1 MLTSPFIVW
10 GNEQVALFGFCGV
23 AYWQACQTQTNSLFV
38 FSYISFSICSF
49 FIIQVPYVVVIPIH
63 CVPKVQKKSR
73 VFKSFDIWRLLS
85 LSFLSALTD
94 VEKAAGHHSHP
105 LIQELA
111 LQDLLVKIVLIIAH
125 NGEGFNV

>member
-1 MLTSPFIVW
+1 MW
-10 GNEQVALFGFCGV
+10 
-23 AYWQACQTQTNSLFV
+23 SLYQSTV
-38 FSYISFSICSF
+38 F
-49 FIIQVPYVVVIPIH
+49 
-63 CVPKVQKKSR
+63 PKSKR
-73 VFKSFDIWRLLS
+73 NLGVFKSFDIWRLLS

-94 VEKAAGHHSHP
+94 VEKAAGHPSHP